1 MAEEKDLYKWAGV
14 DIDAGNE
21 TVERIKPHVARTL
34 RKEVLGTLGGFG
46 GGFLFPAGKY
56 KEPVL
61 VSGTD
66 GVGTKLKLAF
76 DLGKHDT
83 IGIDAVAMCVNDIL
97 AMGAEPLFFLD
108 YFATG
113 KLEPGVAEE
122 VIKGIAEGCVQ
133 AGAALIGGETAEMPG
148 MYADGEYD
156 IAGFSVGA
164 VERAK
169 LIDGSKVQAGDVVIG
184 LSSSG
189 VHSNGFSLVR
199 KLLEVNHISLSDKP
213 SQLNGQ
219 TVGEALLAPT
229 RIYVKSVQR
238 VLESLAVRA
247 MAHITGGGL
256 LENIPRVLPEGLEVE
271 LDAGQW
277 EEPPVFK
284 WLRTLYE
291 VDDRTLYR
299 TWNMGIGYVVIVA
312 QENVSSVVDVLRETG
327 ESAMVIG
334 SVKEGD
340 RGVIIQGAAR

>member
-1 MAEEKDLYKWAGV
+1 VAEDKDLYKWAGV
-14 DIDAGNE
+14 NIDAGNE
-21 TVERIKPHVARTL
+21 TVERIKPHVARTM
-34 RKEVLGTLGGFG
+34 RKEVLSSLGGFG
-46 GGFLFPAGKY
+46 GGFAFPVDKY

-76 DLGKHDT
+76 ALGRHDT

-156 IAGFSVGA
+156 IAGFAVGA
-164 VERAK
+164 VERERMV
-169 LIDGSKVQAGDVVIG
+169 DGSNVQVGDVVIG

-199 KLLEVNHISLSDKP
+199 KLLDEAGIDFSATPDLL
-213 SQLNGQ
+213 QGM
-219 TVGEALLAPT
+219 TAGEALLAPT
-229 RIYVKSVQR
+229 RIYVKAVSN
-238 VLESLAVRA
+238 VLARYAVHA

-256 LENIPRVLPEGLEVE
+256 LDNIPRVLPAGTEVQ
-271 LDAGQW
+271 LDVRRW
-277 EEPPVFK
+277 DVPPVFT
-284 WLRTLYE
+284 WLRTLRE
-291 VDDRTLYR
+291 IDETTLYR
-299 TWNMGIGYVVIVA
+299 TWNMGIGYVLIVA
-312 QENVSSVVDVLRETG
+312 REDANHVVEELRLQG
-327 ESAMVIG
+327 EKAAVIG
-334 SVKEGD
+334 EVMDGN
-340 RGVIIQGAAR
+340 RGVILHGGNE

>member
-34 RKEVLGTLGGFG
+34 RKEVMGSLGGFG
-46 GGFLFPAGKY
+46 GGFVLPVDRY

-76 DLGKHDT
+76 ALGRHDT

-113 KLEPGVAEE
+113 KLQPGVAEQ
-122 VIKGIAEGCVQ
+122 VVKGIAEGCVQ

-156 IAGFSVGA
+156 IAGFAVGV
-164 VERAK
+164 VERAR
-169 LIDGSKVQAGDVVIG
+169 LIDGSAVQAGDVVIG
-184 LSSSG
+184 ISSSG
-189 VHSNGFSLVR
+189 VHANGFSLVR
-199 KLLEVNHISLSDKP
+199 KLIDEAGSAFADRPDWLR
-213 SQLNGQ
+213 GQ
-219 TVGEALLAPT
+219 SVGEALLAPT
-229 RIYVKSVQR
+229 RIYVKAVQSVLSSYS
-238 VLESLAVRA
+238 VHA

-256 LENIPRVLPEGLEVE
+256 LENIPRVLPEGLAVY
-271 LDAGQW
+271 LDAGRWQV
-277 EEPPVFK
+277 PPVYA
-284 WLRTLYE
+284 WLRSLREIDET
-291 VDDRTLYR
+291 TLYR
-299 TWNMGIGYVVIVA
+299 TWNMGIGYVLIVA
-312 QENVSSVVDVLRETG
+312 REQADGVLAALRAEAEAAT
-327 ESAMVIG
+327 VIG
-334 SVKEGD
+334 DVREGD
-340 RGVIIQGAAR
+340 RRVVIEGGAR

>member
-34 RKEVLGTLGGFG
+34 RKEVLGSLGGFG
-46 GGFLFPAGKY
+46 GGFVLPVDRY
-56 KEPVL
+56 QEPVL

-76 DLGKHDT
+76 ALDRHDT

-113 KLEPGVAEE
+113 TLRPGVAEA
-122 VIKGIAEGCVQ
+122 VVKGVADGCVQ

-156 IAGFSVGA
+156 IAGFAVGV
-164 VERAK
+164 VERSR
-169 LIDGSKVQAGDVVIG
+169 LVDGSSVRVGDAVIG
-184 LSSSG
+184 LASTG
-189 VHSNGFSLVR
+189 VHANGFSLVR
-199 KLLEVNHISLSDKP
+199 KLLTGHGVALADRPE
-213 SQLNGQ
+213 QLLGQ

-229 RIYVKSVQR
+229 RIYVKSVQAA
-238 VLESLAVRA
+238 LAAHTVRA

-256 LENIPRVLPEGLEVE
+256 LENIPRVLPEGTAVR
-271 LDAGQW
+271 LDAGLWQA
-277 EEPPVFK
+277 PPVFE
-284 WLRTLYE
+284 WLRSLREIDAT
-291 VDDRTLYR
+291 TLYR
-299 TWNMGIGYVVIVA
+299 TWNMGIGYVLIVPTEEA
-312 QENVSSVVDVLRETG
+312 DAVVATLRTNGET
-327 ESAMVIG
+327 AAVIG
-334 SVKEGD
+334 EVVEGE
-340 RGVIIQGAAR
+340 RRVTIAGGSL